1 MERENLKRLGDIK
14 AGTKCK
20 IKDINL
26 TKKIKKRLL
35 ELGLIPGREIEIL
48 QVAPFN
54 GPVRLKVNDFCLAL
68 RKNEANNILVEECK
82 KQREN

>member
-1 MERENLKRLGDIK
+1 MENLKKLGEIK
-14 AGTKCK
+14 EGTKCK

-26 TKKIKKRLL
+26 TKNIKKKLL

-54 GPVRLKVNDFCLAL
+54 GPVRLKINDFCLAL
-68 RKNEANNILVEECK
+68 RRNEANQILVEECK
-82 KQREN
+82 KRREN

>member
-1 MERENLKRLGDIK
+1 MEKLKKLGEIK
-14 AGTKCK
+14 EGTKCK

-26 TKKIKKRLL
+26 TKNIKKKLL

-54 GPVRLKVNDFCLAL
+54 GPVRLKINDFCLAL
-68 RKNEANNILVEECK
+68 RKNEANQILVEECK
-82 KQREN
+82 KRKEN

>member
-1 MERENLKRLGDIK
+1 MENLKKLGEIK
-14 AGTKCK
+14 EGTKCK
-20 IKDINL
+20 IRDINL
-26 TKKIKKRLL
+26 AKNIKRKLL

-68 RKNEANNILVEECK
+68 RRNEANKILVEECK
-82 KQREN
+82 KRKEN